1 MISPL
6 STITW
11 FGLVLGSFIPVL
23 KVGKTKFLFFFFFSF
38 SAFHKCFG
46 CFLCFGDLGVAFF
59 YLGFFLG
66 GGYCFWTEG
75 LYSWVDERKELKFV
89 GLLKFIIWMF
99 FFHLVYIFLCVE
111 HELIG
116 VHLNIGSLRKKK
128 KWWVISF
135 GLKWMVCRTW
145 FAMSCVQVLAFLMN
159 MLFSCLWFS
168 RYWPK

>member
-23 KVGKTKFLFFFFFSF
+23 KVGKTKFLFFFFFLFF
-38 SAFHKCFG
+38 SCFPQMFWLFFVFWWSG
-46 CFLCFGDLGVAFF
+46 CCFILF
-59 YLGFFLG
+59 GFFFG
-66 GGYCFWTEG
+66 AVYCFWTEG
-75 LYSWVDERKELKFV
+75 LNIWVDERKELKFV

-99 FFHLVYIFLCVE
+99 FFHLVYIFLCME

-116 VHLNIGSLRKKK
+116 VHLKIGSLRKKK
-128 KWWVISF
+128 KWWVVLF

-145 FAMSCVQVLAFLMN
+145 FEMSCVQVLAFLMN

-168 RYWPK
+168 GY

>member
-23 KVGKTKFLFFFFFSF
+23 KVGKTKFLFFFF
-38 SAFHKCFG
+38 CFPQMFWLFFVFWWSG
-46 CFLCFGDLGVAFF
+46 CCFFLF
-59 YLGFFLG
+59 GFFFG

-111 HELIG
+111 HKLIG
-116 VHLNIGSLRKKK
+116 VHLKIGSSRKKK